1 MLRPLILAAIAT
13 VGCVETLPPLDE
25 TTSLAVEL
33 VAPADPGAPDRRL
46 DDSARTVMI
55 RVTAKDAQNQVD
67 TGVTRTLQVYV
78 QFLGSLTP
86 AHDARVP
93 LATIDMAAGVTGVA
107 TIALPPVFGPT
118 TIWVEDNGAGGS
130 FAAGASPALWFR
142 EPTTSDI
149 STPRDLMALDALAAS
164 PLQNKQVTVKTSRYG
179 ARGRM
184 IVTGTY
190 AQGYSV
196 SDARCAD
203 DNGTP
208 PCVSGDFD
216 HVLVFSFSRPKDEE
230 GRNIE
235 AGQFIDGYAGA
246 VQEFNGL
253 TEMGFPQ
260 SFVSDTSIDL
270 ARIPTPPVVQA
281 AWLSNPIEFEKWES
295 SPIAIEGAT
304 VCPLDDDYTT
314 YKQWK
319 LDLGRG
325 CGSAVNVI
333 TNGVIDFD
341 PATRVGQPVTRVVGV
356 LRPVNIGTFNVF
368 IIFPRNSA
376 DLVL

>member
-1 MLRPLILAAIAT
+1 MLRPLILAALAT

-33 VAPADPGAPDRRL
+33 LAPTDPGAPDMRL

-67 TGVTRTLQVYV
+67 TEVTRTLSVYV

-86 AHDARVP
+86 AHDARLP

-107 TIALPPVFGPT
+107 TITLPPVFGQT
-118 TIWVEDNGAGGS
+118 TIWVEDNGPGGS

-184 IVTGTY
+184 VVTGTY

-196 SDARCAD
+196 SDAQCAD
-203 DNGTP
+203 ANGTP
-208 PCVSGDFD
+208 PCVSGPFD
-216 HVLVFSFSRPKDEE
+216 HVLVFSFSRPKDEA

-246 VQEFNGL
+246 VSEFNGL
-253 TEMGFPQ
+253 TEMSFPQ
-260 SFVSDTSIDL
+260 SFVSDTSVDP
-270 ARIPTPPVVQA
+270 ARIPAPAVVQA

-295 SPIAIEGAT
+295 SPIAVEGAT
-304 VCPLDDDYTT
+304 LCPLDDDWDTF
-314 YKQWK
+314 KQWK
-319 LDLGRG
+319 LDVGRG
-325 CGSAVNVI
+325 CGSAINVI
-333 TNGVIDFD
+333 TTGIVDFD
-341 PATRVGQPVTRVVGV
+341 PATHVGETLTRVVGV

-368 IIFPRNSA
+368 IIFPRDSA

>member
-1 MLRPLILAAIAT
+1 
-13 VGCVETLPPLDE
+13 
-25 TTSLAVEL
+25 
-33 VAPADPGAPDRRL
+33 
-46 DDSARTVMI
+46 MI
-55 RVTAKDAQNQVD
+55 RVTAKDAQNQID
-67 TGVTRTLQVYV
+67 TGVTRTLRVYV

-86 AHDARVP
+86 AHDAVVP
-93 LATIDMAAGVTGVA
+93 LATIDMAAGVSPVKTV
-107 TIALPPVFGPT
+107 TLPPVFGPT

-130 FAAGASPALWFR
+130 FAAGASPPLWFR
-142 EPTTSDI
+142 EPTTSDV
-149 STPRDLMALDALAAS
+149 STPRDLAGLDALSAS
-164 PLQNKQVTVKTSRYG
+164 PLENKQVTVKTSRYG

-184 IVTGTY
+184 VVTGTY

-196 SDARCAD
+196 SDVECAD
-203 DNGTP
+203 AAGAP
-208 PCVSGDFD
+208 PCVAGDFD
-216 HVLVFSFSRPKDEE
+216 HVLVFSFSRPKDEQ

-260 SFVSDTSIDL
+260 SFVTDTSIDL
-270 ARIPTPPVVQA
+270 TRLPTPPVVQA
-281 AWLSNPIEFEKWES
+281 AWFQAPIEFEKRES
-295 SPIAIEGAT
+295 SPIAVEGGT
-304 VCPLDDDYTT
+304 VCPLDMDFTT

-325 CGSAVNVI
+325 CASGSAVSVI

-341 PATRVGQPVTRVVGV
+341 AAAHEGQVLTRVVGV
-356 LRPVNIGTFNVF
+356 LRPVNTSRNVF
-368 IIFPRNSA
+368 IIYPRNSA